1 MFNRSGL
8 AHRTGLDLDAVPMDV
23 NVALGITMVDFASRW
38 QGLRVR
44 TFWRQRSWRR
54 VIQFVGLFGL
64 CLGVALGCG
73 GNTPPAADSP
83 TSSGGN
89 GRITLGTTLTA
100 RTLDPADAYET
111 FPGILLYNLGDRLYT
126 YTPGTTELV
135 PQLATEMPTV
145 SGDGLTYTIPL
156 RQGVTLHDGTP
167 FTAEVMA
174 FSIQRFMDNGG
185 RPAYLLSEKIQSVKA
200 TDDYELTIT
209 LSAPF
214 AAFPALLSFS
224 GITPV
229 SPESYE
235 LGAGKFNPATFVGS
249 GPYKLASFASDAIK
263 LDVND
268 QYWGEAP
275 ANQGID
281 IQIFTSPA
289 NLYNTFK
296 TGSLDV
302 AYQTLDPEQIASL
315 EREAS
320 AGGWEVIQG
329 GTNVINYMSLN
340 QRIKPLDDV
349 RVRQA
354 IAAMVDRPLLK
365 ERVFQGQA
373 EPLYSLIPPGFEV
386 AEPVFQDA
394 FGDGNF
400 DKAKALLTE
409 AGFSEANPLTVEIW
423 YPSASTTR
431 SIVAN
436 TLKESIETALPGL
449 VMVEIQN
456 TEGATLWQNV
466 GEGIYP
472 IILSNWYP
480 DYNDPD
486 TFIQPFLGCDKGSP
500 ETGCEDG
507 ASQANG
513 SFFYSPE
520 ANDLIAQQRAEQDP
534 AARQAIIRQLQTLM
548 AEEVPYVPLW
558 RNKDYVFAQAG
569 VSGVAIEPS
578 QQFLLWPIRR
588 S

>member
-1 MFNRSGL
+1 
-8 AHRTGLDLDAVPMDV
+8 
-23 NVALGITMVDFASRW
+23 
-38 QGLRVR
+38 
-44 TFWRQRSWRR
+44 
-54 VIQFVGLFGL
+54 
-64 CLGVALGCG
+64 LGCA
-73 GNTPPAADSP
+73 GNDQPATETP
-83 TSSGGN
+83 TSGDSN
-89 GRITLGTTLTA
+89 GRIALGTTLTA

-111 FPGILLYNLGDRLYT
+111 FPGILLQNLGDRLYT
-126 YTPGTTELV
+126 YTPGTTDLV
-135 PQLATEMPTV
+135 PQLATDMPTI
-145 SGDGLTYTIPL
+145 SEDGLTYTIPL
-156 RQGVTLHDGTP
+156 RQDVTLHDGTP

-174 FSIQRFMDNGG
+174 FSIERFMENGG
-185 RPAYLLSEKIQSVKA
+185 RPAYLLSEKIQSVEA
-200 TDDYELTIT
+200 TGDYELTLT

-229 SPESYE
+229 SPASYE
-235 LGAGKFNPATFVGS
+235 IGSGLFNPDSFVGS

-263 LDVND
+263 LDVNEN
-268 QYWGEAP
+268 YWGEAP

-289 NLYNTFK
+289 NLFNTFQ
-296 TGSLDV
+296 TGGLDV

-315 EREAS
+315 ERDAS
-320 AGGWEVIQG
+320 SGGWSVIEG

-340 QRIKPLDDV
+340 RRIEPLDDV

-354 IAAMVDRPLLK
+354 IAAMVDRPLLN

-373 EPLYSLIPPGFEV
+373 EPLYSLIPPSFEV
-386 AEPVFQDA
+386 SQPVFKDTL
-394 FGDGNF
+394 GDGNF
-400 DKAKALLTE
+400 EKARALLTE
-409 AGFSEANPLTVEIW
+409 AGFSESNPLTVEIW
-423 YPSASTTR
+423 YPSASTIR

-449 VMVEIQN
+449 VIVDIQN

-466 GEGIYP
+466 GQGIYP

-486 TFIQPFLGCDKGSP
+486 TFLQPFLGC
-500 ETGCEDG
+500 ETGSVEAGCEEG

-513 SFFYSPE
+513 SFFYSTE

-534 AARQAIIRQLQTLM
+534 AARQAIIAQLQDMM

-558 RNKDYVFAQAG
+558 QNKDYVFAKNG

-578 QQFLLWPIRR
+578 QQFLLWRMSR

>member
-1 MFNRSGL
+1 
-8 AHRTGLDLDAVPMDV
+8 
-23 NVALGITMVDFASRW
+23 MVDLASRW
-38 QGLRVR
+38 QRLSVLAIVR
-44 TFWRQRSWRR
+44 RRSWRR
-54 VIQFVGLFGL
+54 VIQFVALFSL
-64 CLGVALGCG
+64 CLGVALGCA
-73 GNTPPAADSP
+73 GNDQPATETP
-83 TSSGGN
+83 TSGDSN
-89 GRITLGTTLTA
+89 GRVSLGTTLTA

-111 FPGILLYNLGDRLYT
+111 FPGILLQNLGDRLYT
-126 YTPGTTELV
+126 YTPGTTDLV
-135 PQLATEMPTV
+135 PQLATAMPTL
-145 SGDGLTYTIPL
+145 SEDGLTYTIPL
-156 RQGVTLHDGTP
+156 RQDVTLHDGTP

-174 FSIQRFMDNGG
+174 FSIERFMENGG
-185 RPAYLLSEKIQSVKA
+185 RPAYLLSDKIQSVEA
-200 TDDYELTIT
+200 TGNYELTLT

-229 SPESYE
+229 STASYE
-235 LGAGKFNPATFVGS
+235 VGSGKFNPDSFVGS

-263 LDVND
+263 LDVNED
-268 QYWGEAP
+268 YWGEAP

-296 TGSLDV
+296 TGGLDV

-315 EREAS
+315 QREADS
-320 AGGWEVIQG
+320 GGWQVIEG

-340 QRIKPLDDV
+340 RRIEPLEDV

-354 IAAMVDRPLLK
+354 IAAMVDRPLLN

-373 EPLYSLIPPGFEV
+373 EPLYSLIPPSFEV
-386 AEPVFQDA
+386 SQPVFKDSL
-394 FGDGNF
+394 GDGNF
-400 DKAKALLTE
+400 EKARELLTE
-409 AGFSEANPLTVEIW
+409 AGFSETNPLTVEVW

-449 VMVEIQN
+449 VTVDIQN

-466 GEGIYP
+466 GQGIYP

-480 DYNDPD
+480 DFYDPD
-486 TFIQPFLGCDKGSP
+486 TFLQPFLGC
-500 ETGCEDG
+500 ETGSVEAGCEEG

-513 SFFYSPE
+513 SFFYSTE

-534 AARQAIIRQLQTLM
+534 VARQAIIAELQTMM

-558 RNKDYVFAQAG
+558 QNKDFVFAQDG
-569 VSGVAIEPS
+569 VGGVAIEPS
-578 QQFLLWPIRR
+578 QQFLLWRI
-588 S
+588 SQS

>member
-1 MFNRSGL
+1 MVFPASWFRLQGSTV
-8 AHRTGLDLDAVPMDV
+8 RWAV
-23 NVALGITMVDFASRW
+23 R
-38 QGLRVR
+38 R
-44 TFWRQRSWRR
+44 WRR

-64 CLGVALGCG
+64 CLGIALGCA
-73 GNTPPAADSP
+73 GNDQPAAETP
-83 TSSGGN
+83 TEGAGN
-89 GRITLGTTLTA
+89 GRITIGTTLTA

-126 YTPGTTELV
+126 YTPGTTDLV
-135 PQLATEMPTV
+135 PQLATEMPAI
-145 SGDGLTYTIPL
+145 SQDGLTYTIPL
-156 RQGVTLHDGTP
+156 RQDVTLHDGTP
-167 FTAEVMA
+167 FNAEVIA
-174 FSIQRFMDNGG
+174 FSIQRFMENGG
-185 RPAYLLSEKIQSVKA
+185 RPAYLLSEKINAVEA
-200 TDDYELTIT
+200 TGEHELTIT

-214 AAFPALLSFS
+214 SAFPALLSFS

-229 SPESYE
+229 SPASYE
-235 LGAGKFNPATFVGS
+235 VGAGLFNPDSFVGS

-263 LDVND
+263 LDVNEN
-268 QYWGEAP
+268 YWGEVP

-289 NLYNTFK
+289 NLYNTFR

-315 EREAS
+315 EKEAQT
-320 AGGWEVIQG
+320 GGWQVIEA

-340 QRIKPLDDV
+340 QRIEPLNDV

-354 IAAMVDRPLLK
+354 IAAMVDRPLLN

-373 EPLYSLIPPGFEV
+373 EPLYSLIPPSFDV
-386 AEPVFQDA
+386 AKPVFKDA

-400 DKAKALLTE
+400 DQAKTLLTE
-409 AGFSEANPLTVEIW
+409 AGFSEANPLTIEIW

-449 VMVEIQN
+449 VTVSIQN

-466 GEGIYP
+466 GKGIYP

-480 DYNDPD
+480 DYYDPD
-486 TFIQPFLGCDKGSP
+486 TFLQPFLGCNQGNA
-500 ETGCEDG
+500 TQGCEEG
-507 ASQANG
+507 PSQANG
-513 SFFYSPE
+513 SFFYSSK
-520 ANDLIAQQRAEQDP
+520 ANELIAKQRAEQEMATRQP
-534 AARQAIIRQLQTLM
+534 AIAELQTMM
-548 AEEVPYVPLW
+548 ATEVPYVPLW
-558 RNKDYVFAQAG
+558 QNKDYVFAQDG
-569 VSGVAIEPS
+569 LSNVAIEPT
-578 QQFLLWPIRR
+578 QQFLLWKITK